1 MTTRTITILI
11 ITGLIGLAGILF
23 LLTSPSQNS
32 SSEETTE
39 QSVALESYTTEQ
51 VRSHIS
57 KNDCWTI
64 INNSVYNITSY
75 VSAHPGGDEILKA
88 CGEDS
93 TTLFNSRTD
102 EDGDSIGSG
111 TPHSS
116 SAEKQLEKLKIGTL
130 GQ

>member
-1 MTTRTITILI
+1 MSTRTITILI
-11 ITGLIGLAGILF
+11 VSGLVGLGALFF
-23 LLTSPSQNS
+23 LLTSQNQDSSTQNNSQETVVLENYSINQIESHNS
-32 SSEETTE
+32 SD
-39 QSVALESYTTEQ
+39 
-51 VRSHIS
+51 
-57 KNDCWTI
+57 DCWTVI
-64 INNSVYNITSY
+64 DGFVYDITSY
-75 VSAHPGGDEILKA
+75 VPRHPGGDEILKA

-116 SAEKQLEKLKIGTL
+116 SAKLQLERLKIGTL